1 MTYRSRTVASSSRWV
16 GGALSEVNS
25 SYSGPVIDASIH
37 HGWAKPRD
45 LTAYMEEGWQH
56 YVLGKPD
63 SPETG
68 RPIPILRGFPFD
80 NPIGAKQ
87 PETYPSNGRPP
98 GTDLATTQAQALDG
112 SGTERAVLT
121 YDEALL
127 APVTVNN
134 YYAKAICGAVN
145 DWCIDQW
152 LSGQDDRL
160 YGLVLAPNQIPDEA
174 AAEIR
179 RVGTHP
185 RMVGT
190 ILCGNGAGKAFGHR
204 IYHPLYE
211 ACAELGLPVV
221 LHVGGDAAYD
231 ATTSTAPAGYP
242 ISFSEYSVLSPLPV
256 MVHLMSFIVQGVFE
270 KYPNL
275 RLLVTGAGSAWL
287 PALFWRM
294 DSEWKSHRR
303 ETPWLRRSP
312 TDYFREHVVVSTWP
326 LHQSSAENL
335 QRSLDAFG
343 GAEDFLCYASG
354 YPHWNQDSVA
364 RAAAYLKP
372 EWHRKVFYDNALS
385 FFRWPSLD
393 ADSAAGTTAEPWSSA
408 TARIRSTT

>member
-1 MTYRSRTVASSSRWV
+1 MAAFSSRWV
-16 GGALSEVNS
+16 VVVLSEVTS
-25 SYSGPVIDASIH
+25 SYTGPVIDSAVH
-37 HGWAKPRD
+37 HRWGTPQE
-45 LTAYMEEGWQH
+45 LTAYMDDGWQH
-56 YVLGKPD
+56 YVLGTPD

-80 NPIGAKQ
+80 NPLGATH
-87 PETYPSNGRPP
+87 PDALPADGRLAGSEP
-98 GTDLATTQAQALDG
+98 DLISAQVLEVP
-112 SGTERAVLT
+112 GTERAVLT

-134 YYAKAICGAVN
+134 YFAQAICRAAN
-145 DWCIDQW
+145 DWCIDRW

-179 RVGTHP
+179 RVGDHP
-185 RMVGT
+185 RMAGT
-190 ILCGNGAGKAFGHR
+190 VLCGNGAGKAFGHL
-204 IYHPLYE
+204 IYHPIYE
-211 ACAELGLPVV
+211 ASADLNLPVV

-242 ISFSEYSVLSPLPV
+242 ISFTEYSVLAPLPV

-270 KYPNL
+270 KYPQL
-275 RLLVTGAGSAWL
+275 RLMVTGAGSAWL

-303 ETPWLRRSP
+303 ETPWLRKSP
-312 TDYFREHVVVSTWP
+312 TDYFREHVLVSTWP
-326 LHQSSAENL
+326 LQQTARPEDLH
-335 QRSLDAFG
+335 RSLDAFG

-364 RAAAYLKP
+364 RAAAYLKA
-372 EWHRKVFYDNALS
+372 EWHRKVFYDNARS
-385 FFRWPSLD
+385 FFRWAPGGATGSRT
-393 ADSAAGTTAEPWSSA
+393 APAPIGTDHG
-408 TARIRSTT
+408 ARP